1 MRGAC
6 RFTADRHNFNRSAI
20 NIMILDKTRRPRLL
34 VAVVEATVAAGFL
47 VWDHFCRTSQVE
59 YKSDSSPV
67 TAADKAAEDV
77 ILRAL
82 RAAAPEIPVVAEE
95 EAAAGRVPNVG
106 EAFFL
111 VDPLDGTKEFI
122 QRGTDF
128 TVNIGLIEN
137 GEPTMGAVYAPARAT
152 LYWGDRAS
160 NQAWRASQPPHGA
173 RGAAQ
178 PISVRQPMKP
188 PCAVASKSHNTPET
202 EAWLADAGV
211 TDRVSIGS
219 SLKFVLV
226 ASGDADV
233 YPRPAPTM
241 EWDTAAGD
249 AILRAAGGRVFDL
262 DGQPLLYGKERF
274 FNPGFVATG
283 SYEPARLRPFMKI
296 GHASGDVK

>member
-1 MRGAC
+1 M
-6 RFTADRHNFNRSAI
+6 TLDHSARI
-20 NIMILDKTRRPRLL
+20 RLL
-34 VAVVEATVAAGFL
+34 ASVTEATVAAGFV
-47 VWDHFCRTSQVE
+47 VWDHFCRTSVVH

-67 TAADKAAEDV
+67 TEADKAAEAV
-77 ILRAL
+77 ILAAL
-82 RAAAPEIPVVAEE
+82 KAAAPGIPVVAEE

-106 EAFFL
+106 ESFFL

-122 QRGTDF
+122 KRGTDF
-128 TVNIGLIEN
+128 TVNIGLIEK
-137 GEPTMGAVYAPARAT
+137 GIPTMGAVYAPARGT
-152 LYWGDRAS
+152 LYWGDVVS
-160 NQAWRASQPPHGA
+160 KQAWRAAQPPHGV
-173 RGAAQ
+173 RGAAE
-178 PISVRQPMKP
+178 PIGVRTPTQP

-202 EAWLADAGV
+202 EAWLAHAGV

-249 AILRAAGGRVFDL
+249 AVLRAAGGRVFDL

-283 SYEPARLRPFMKI
+283 AYDPARLRSFMAA
-296 GHASGDVK
+296 GPVSGEAK

>member
-1 MRGAC
+1 M
-6 RFTADRHNFNRSAI
+6 T
-20 NIMILDKTRRPRLL
+20 LDKTGRSRLL
-34 VAVVEATVAAGFL
+34 AAVVEATVAAGFI
-47 VWDHFCRTSQVE
+47 VWEHFCRISVVE

-67 TAADKAAEDV
+67 TAADRAAEVV
-77 ILRAL
+77 ILAAL
-82 RAAAPEIPVVAEE
+82 RAAAPGIPVVAEE
-95 EAAAGRVPNVG
+95 EAAAGRIPDVG
-106 EAFFL
+106 QAFFL

-122 QRGTDF
+122 KRGTDF

-137 GEPTMGAVYAPARAT
+137 GVPTMGAVYAPARAT
-152 LYWGDRAS
+152 VYWGDCALK
-160 NQAWRASQPPHGA
+160 QAWRASQPPHAA
-173 RGAAQ
+173 RGAAET
-178 PISVRQPMKP
+178 IGVRKPTEP

-211 TDRVSIGS
+211 KDRVSIGS

-249 AILRAAGGRVFDL
+249 AVLRAAGGRVFDL
-262 DGQPLLYGKERF
+262 DGQPLIYGKEGF

-283 SYEPARLRPFMKI
+283 SYEPAALRPFMT
-296 GHASGDVK
+296 ANRVSGEAR